1 LAYIAEI
8 EKKLNVKLPII
19 LDSPSGK
26 EVDHDNISLMMEI
39 LKRDFAD
46 HQIIIASIF
55 EYNFDDPKKIEIED
69 RLINE
74 MMEIQ

>member
-1 LAYIAEI
+1 
-8 EKKLNVKLPII
+8 
-19 LDSPSGK
+19 
-26 EVDHDNISLMMEI
+26 MMEI
-39 LKRDFAD
+39 LTRDFAD